1 METKTNTSGG
11 NTNKIL
17 IVLLIASLGL
27 NAWLYTSKSSMQ
39 ESFRQ
44 EKENLV
50 TANLDI
56 EKELNDTY
64 TELNQYKGINS
75 RLDSLLAEA
84 NGKVD
89 EQKARIQSLLKKEG
103 NTAKRNKELLS
114 QLEELKKLRDEYLE
128 RIDALLVENEL
139 LKKQKD
145 SLNNTVSELTKNL
158 ESTVSTA
165 SVLRSEY
172 LKVAAYK
179 KRSNDKYSTTAM
191 SKRTNKLESCFTVL
205 ENKIAKRGEK
215 VVYMRVIEP
224 GGKVLGNRAE
234 GSSSFKKADSSEEL
248 LFTVSKP
255 IDYTG
260 DKQEVCVNWEEQDR
274 VFVSGT
280 YVIEIYIDGNLSAS
294 SSIVLR

>member
-1 METKTNTSGG
+1 METKANTSGG

-17 IVLLIASLGL
+17 IALLIASLGL

-89 EQKARIQSLLKKEG
+89 EQKARIQSLMKKEG
-103 NTAKRNKELLS
+103 NTAARNKELLS

-145 SLNNTVSELTKNL
+145 SLNNTVTELTKNL

-179 KRSNDKYSTTAM
+179 KRNNDKYSTTAM

-215 VVYMRVIEP
+215 IVYMRVIEP

-260 DKQEVCVNWEEQDR
+260 DKQEICVNWEEQDR
-274 VFVSGT
+274 VFVSGS
-280 YVIEIYIDGNLSAS
+280 YVIEIYIDGHLSGS
-294 SSIVLR
+294 STLVLR

>member
-1 METKTNTSGG
+1 METKSNTSGG

-158 ESTVSTA
+158 ESTVTTA

-179 KRSNDKYSTTAM
+179 KRNNDKYSTTAM

-215 VVYMRVIEP
+215 IVYMRVIEP

-260 DKQEVCVNWEEQDR
+260 DKQDVCVNWEEQDR

-294 SSIVLR
+294 SSLVLR

>member
-1 METKTNTSGG
+1 
-11 NTNKIL
+11 
-17 IVLLIASLGL
+17 
-27 NAWLYTSKSSMQ
+27 
-39 ESFRQ
+39 
-44 EKENLV
+44 
-50 TANLDI
+50 
-56 EKELNDTY
+56 
-64 TELNQYKGINS
+64 
-75 RLDSLLAEA
+75 
-84 NGKVD
+84 
-89 EQKARIQSLLKKEG
+89 
-103 NTAKRNKELLS
+103 
-114 QLEELKKLRDEYLE
+114 
-128 RIDALLVENEL
+128 
-139 LKKQKD
+139 
-145 SLNNTVSELTKNL
+145 
-158 ESTVSTA
+158 
-165 SVLRSEY
+165 
-172 LKVAAYK
+172 
-179 KRSNDKYSTTAM
+179 M

-260 DKQEVCVNWEEQDR
+260 DKQDVCVNWEEQDR

>member
-1 METKTNTSGG
+1 METKANTSGG

-17 IVLLIASLGL
+17 IALLIASLGL

-145 SLNNTVSELTKNL
+145 SLNNTVTELTKNL

-179 KRSNDKYSTTAM
+179 KRNNDKYSTTAM

-215 VVYMRVIEP
+215 MVYMRVIEP

-248 LFTVSKP
+248 LFSVSKA

-260 DKQEVCVNWEEQDR
+260 DKQDVCVNWEEQDR
-274 VFVSGT
+274 VFVAGT

-294 SSIVLR
+294 STLVLR